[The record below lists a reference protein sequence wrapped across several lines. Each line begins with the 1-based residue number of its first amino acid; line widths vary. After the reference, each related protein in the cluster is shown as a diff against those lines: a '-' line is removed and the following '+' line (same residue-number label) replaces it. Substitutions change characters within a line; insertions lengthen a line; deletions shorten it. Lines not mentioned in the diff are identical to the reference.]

1 MKRNPKNFYTQFLS
15 MKSINDLIKIT
26 DYITDRN
33 DTHLNHSSDNHKTI
47 VFDDQTDVDRKLRN
61 IINISNFHTTR
72 IKLNRKGGKPSSP
85 ATSIMISLPEI
96 IGDKKISLDDI
107 KKLHHSMIRDEVS
120 KLNEIYKLNFTPQEE
135 KKFINMYVIS
145 SIHFKDNNPH
155 LNIIIPS
162 VVETF
167 KDTLKDNK
175 KVRARDNIVKL
186 RLGLKK
192 FSYQTKLLVEKN
204 MFKLGYSLTDYVI
217 KKVRENKKLNPIA
230 SIKQDIKDER
240 KKQIQFTHNLEE
252 ENKNSILEMQQLQ
265 QLFKEMEFL
274 KDTSEKLHKRINNY
288 LNRMATA
295 LQEDDT
301 DKYIKNEE
309 LANKSYNKLSELVN
323 EEHKEKMSK
332 FEELKK
338 SIEAKRKS
346 NTLYPAP
353 TINKE

>member
-1 MKRNPKNFYTQFLS
+1 MKLNPKNFYTEFLS
-15 MKSINDLIKIT
+15 MKSIKDLIKTT

-33 DTHLNHSSDNHKTI
+33 DTHLNHTSDNHKTI
-47 VFDDQTDVDRKLRN
+47 VFDNQSDVDRKLKN
-61 IINISNFHTTR
+61 IINIANFHTTR

-85 ATSIMISLPEI
+85 ATSIMISIPEI
-96 IGDKKISLDDI
+96 IGDKKISIEDI
-107 KKLHHSMIRDEVS
+107 KKLHNIMIRDEVS

-155 LNIIIPS
+155 INIIIPS

-167 KDTLKDNK
+167 KDTIKDNQ

-217 KKVRENKKLNPIA
+217 KKVRKNKKLNPMA
-230 SIKQDIKDER
+230 SMKQDIKEE
-240 KKQIQFTHNLEE
+240 KNKQLKITNNLEE
-252 ENKNSILEMQQLQ
+252 VANQSLLEFQQLQ
-265 QLFKEMEFL
+265 HIFKEMEFL
-274 KDTSEKLHKRINNY
+274 KEVSEKLKKRIDIY

-295 LQEDDT
+295 LEEN
-301 DKYIKNEE
+301 DKEKFDKNKA
-309 LANKSYNKLSELVN
+309 LADKSYNKLSELVS
-323 EEHKEKMSK
+323 EEHKEKLSR

-338 SIEAKRKS
+338 SIEVKRQS
-346 NTLYPAP
+346 TSDLYPAP
-353 TINKE
+353 TLK